1 LDFEELCAKRP
12 IMTFKVKEFGTF
24 DNTRVVYLNI
34 EPNETL
40 DGFRWEL
47 SNKLRD
53 YCNLISGVDQY
64 NPKK

>member
-1 LDFEELCAKRP
+1 
-12 IMTFKVKEFGTF
+12 MTFKVKEFGTF